1 MDIIIKEA
9 KNIGVYGYEKEEN
22 NEVYDRNIMVC
33 VVYMGFLQY
42 NIYKHGQ
49 MNATYDADYI
59 IVLGSKVNGTKP
71 SYSLQYRIDKAA
83 EYLKSHEKAIAIVS
97 GGKGKGEDISEAL
110 AMKNELMKLNIAED
124 RIIMEDKSTS
134 TDENIKFSK
143 PLIPDNMKK
152 GMIVTND
159 FHMFR
164 AKKIAAKQGLQLEGL
179 PAATPK
185 RIVIPSNI
193 REYLAITQYW
203 FMDRI

>member
-1 MDIIIKEA
+1 MEF
-9 KNIGVYGYEKEEN
+9 
-22 NEVYDRNIMVC
+22 VC
-33 VVYMGFLQY
+33 IQTNKWILSVKARTLQY

-83 EYLKSHEKAIAIVS
+83 EYLQSHEKTIAIVS

-110 AMKNELMKLNIAED
+110 AMKNGLMKLKIAED

-134 TDENIKFSK
+134 TDENIKLSK
-143 PLIPDNMKK
+143 L
-152 GMIVTND
+152 
-159 FHMFR
+159 
-164 AKKIAAKQGLQLEGL
+164 
-179 PAATPK
+179 
-185 RIVIPSNI
+185 

-203 FMDRI
+203 FMNRI

>member
-1 MDIIIKEA
+1 MRKKRIIKCILVVIMICA
-9 KNIGVYGYEKEEN
+9 VYA
-22 NEVYDRNIMVC
+22 
-33 VVYMGFLQY
+33 GFLQY
-42 NIYKHGQ
+42 HIYKHGH
-49 MNATYDADYI
+49 MNASDDAEYI

-83 EYLKSHEKAIAIVS
+83 EYLKSHEKTIAIVS
-97 GGKGKGEDISEAL
+97 GGQGKGEDISEAL
-110 AMKNELMKLNIAED
+110 AMKQGLIKQNIAED

-134 TDENIKFSK
+134 TDENITFSK
-143 PLIPDNMKK
+143 PLIPADMKK

-179 PAATPK
+179 PAKTPK
-185 RIVIPSNI
+185 PIIIPSNV

-203 FMDRI
+203 FMNRI

>member
-1 MDIIIKEA
+1 
-9 KNIGVYGYEKEEN
+9 
-22 NEVYDRNIMVC
+22 MV
-33 VVYMGFLQY
+33 FLQY
-42 NIYKHGQ
+42 HIYKHGH

-83 EYLKSHEKAIAIVS
+83 EYLKSHEKTIAIVS
-97 GGKGKGEDISEAL
+97 GGQGKGEDISEAL
-110 AMKNELMKLNIAED
+110 AMKQGLIKQNIAED

-134 TDENIKFSK
+134 TDENITFSK
-143 PLIPDNMKK
+143 PLIPADMKK

-179 PAATPK
+179 PAKTPK
-185 RIVIPSNI
+185 PIIIPSNV

-203 FMDRI
+203 FMNRI

>member
-1 MDIIIKEA
+1 MKKKKKKIIKYM
-9 KNIGVYGYEKEEN
+9 IGI
-22 NEVYDRNIMVC
+22 IMVC
-33 VVYMGFLQY
+33 AVYVGFLQY
-42 NIYKHGQ
+42 NIYNYGQ
-49 MNATYDADYI
+49 MNATYEADYI

-83 EYLKSHEKAIAIVS
+83 EYLKSHAKAIAIVS

-110 AMKNELMKLNIAED
+110 AMKNELMKLKIAED

-179 PAATPK
+179 PAETPK

-203 FMDRI
+203 FMNRI

>member
-1 MDIIIKEA
+1 MRKKKIIKYIIA
-9 KNIGVYGYEKEEN
+9 IITVCAVYA
-22 NEVYDRNIMVC
+22 V
-33 VVYMGFLQY
+33 FLQY
-42 NIYKHGQ
+42 NIYKHGH
-49 MNATYDADYI
+49 MKATDDADYI

-83 EYLKSHEKAIAIVS
+83 EYLKSHEKTIAIVS
-97 GGKGKGEDISEAL
+97 GGQGKCEDISEAL
-110 AMKNELMKLNIAED
+110 AMKQGLMKQNIAED

-134 TDENIKFSK
+134 TDENITFSK
-143 PLIPDNMKK
+143 PLIPANMKK

-179 PAATPK
+179 PAKTPK
-185 RIVIPSNI
+185 PIIIPSNV

-203 FMDRI
+203 FMNRI

>member
-1 MDIIIKEA
+1 MKKKKIMKYM
-9 KNIGVYGYEKEEN
+9 IGI
-22 NEVYDRNIMVC
+22 IMVC
-33 VVYMGFLQY
+33 VVYVGFLQY

-143 PLIPDNMKK
+143 LLIPDNMKK

-179 PAATPK
+179 PAETPK

-203 FMDRI
+203 FMNRI

>member
-1 MDIIIKEA
+1 MICA
-9 KNIGVYGYEKEEN
+9 VYA
-22 NEVYDRNIMVC
+22 
-33 VVYMGFLQY
+33 GFLQY
-42 NIYKHGQ
+42 NIYKHGH
-49 MNATYDADYI
+49 MHATYDADYI

-71 SYSLQYRIDKAA
+71 SYSLQYLIDKAA
-83 EYLKSHEKAIAIVS
+83 EYLKSHEKTIAIVS
-97 GGKGKGEDISEAL
+97 GGQGKGEDISEAL
-110 AMKNELMKLNIAED
+110 AMKDGLIKQNIAEG

-134 TDENIKFSK
+134 TDENITFSK

-179 PAATPK
+179 PAKTPK
-185 RIVIPSNI
+185 PIIIPSNV

-203 FMDRI
+203 FMNRI

>member
-1 MDIIIKEA
+1 MRKKKIIKYIIA
-9 KNIGVYGYEKEEN
+9 IITVCAVYA
-22 NEVYDRNIMVC
+22 V
-33 VVYMGFLQY
+33 FLQY
-42 NIYKHGQ
+42 NIYKHGH
-49 MNATYDADYI
+49 MKATNDADYI

-83 EYLKSHEKAIAIVS
+83 EYLKSHEKTIAIVS
-97 GGKGKGEDISEAL
+97 GGQGKGEDISEAL
-110 AMKNELMKLNIAED
+110 AMKQGLMKQNIAED

-134 TDENIKFSK
+134 TDENITFSK
-143 PLIPDNMKK
+143 PLIPANMKK

-179 PAATPK
+179 PAKTPK
-185 RIVIPSNI
+185 PIIIPSNV

-203 FMDRI
+203 FMNRI

>member
-1 MDIIIKEA
+1 MRKKKIIKYIIA
-9 KNIGVYGYEKEEN
+9 IITVCAVYA
-22 NEVYDRNIMVC
+22 V
-33 VVYMGFLQY
+33 FLQY
-42 NIYKHGQ
+42 NIYKHGH
-49 MNATYDADYI
+49 MKATDDADYI

-83 EYLKSHEKAIAIVS
+83 EYLKSHEKTIAIVS
-97 GGKGKGEDISEAL
+97 GGRGKGEDISEAL
-110 AMKNELMKLNIAED
+110 AMKQGLMKQNIAED

-134 TDENIKFSK
+134 TDENITFSK
-143 PLIPDNMKK
+143 PLIPANMKK

-179 PAATPK
+179 PAKTPK
-185 RIVIPSNI
+185 PIIIPSNV

-203 FMDRI
+203 FMNRI

>member
-1 MDIIIKEA
+1 MRKKKIIKYIIA
-9 KNIGVYGYEKEEN
+9 IITVCAVYA
-22 NEVYDRNIMVC
+22 V
-33 VVYMGFLQY
+33 FLQY
-42 NIYKHGQ
+42 NIYKHGH
-49 MNATYDADYI
+49 MKATDDADYI

-83 EYLKSHEKAIAIVS
+83 EYLKSHEKTIAIVS
-97 GGKGKGEDISEAL
+97 GGQGKGEDISEAL
-110 AMKNELMKLNIAED
+110 AMKQGLMKQNIAED

-134 TDENIKFSK
+134 TDENITFSK
-143 PLIPDNMKK
+143 PLISANMKK

-179 PAATPK
+179 PAKTPK
-185 RIVIPSNI
+185 PIIIPSNV

-203 FMDRI
+203 FMNRI

>member
-1 MDIIIKEA
+1 MRKKKIVKYIIAIITVCA
-9 KNIGVYGYEKEEN
+9 VYA
-22 NEVYDRNIMVC
+22 V
-33 VVYMGFLQY
+33 FLQY
-42 NIYKHGQ
+42 NIYKHGH
-49 MNATYDADYI
+49 MKATDDVDYI

-83 EYLKSHEKAIAIVS
+83 EYLKSHEKTIAIVS
-97 GGKGKGEDISEAL
+97 GGQGKGEDISEAL
-110 AMKNELMKLNIAED
+110 AMKQGLMKQNIAED

-134 TDENIKFSK
+134 TDENITFSK
-143 PLIPDNMKK
+143 PLIPANMKK

-179 PAATPK
+179 PAKTPK
-185 RIVIPSNI
+185 PIIIPSNV

-203 FMDRI
+203 FMNRI

>member
-1 MDIIIKEA
+1 MKEA
-9 KNIGVYGYEKEEN
+9 KNIGVYGYEKEKEKIIK
-22 NEVYDRNIMVC
+22 YMIGIIMVC
-33 VVYMGFLQY
+33 AVYVGFLQY

-49 MNATYDADYI
+49 MNATYEADYI

-83 EYLKSHEKAIAIVS
+83 EYLKSHAKAIAIVS

-110 AMKNELMKLNIAED
+110 AMKNELMKLKIAED

-179 PAATPK
+179 PAETPK

-203 FMDRI
+203 FMNRI

>member
-1 MDIIIKEA
+1 MRRLCGI
-9 KNIGVYGYEKEEN
+9 
-22 NEVYDRNIMVC
+22 
-33 VVYMGFLQY
+33 LQY

-83 EYLKSHEKAIAIVS
+83 EYLQSHEKTIAIVS

-110 AMKNELMKLNIAED
+110 AMKNGLMKLKIAED

-143 PLIPDNMKK
+143 RLIPDNMKK

-179 PAATPK
+179 PAETPK

-203 FMDRI
+203 FMNRI

>member
-1 MDIIIKEA
+1 MRKKKIIKYIIA
-9 KNIGVYGYEKEEN
+9 IITVCAVYA
-22 NEVYDRNIMVC
+22 V
-33 VVYMGFLQY
+33 FLQY
-42 NIYKHGQ
+42 NIYKHGH
-49 MNATYDADYI
+49 MKATDDADYI

-83 EYLKSHEKAIAIVS
+83 EYLKSHEKTIAIVS
-97 GGKGKGEDISEAL
+97 GGQGKGEDISEAL
-110 AMKNELMKLNIAED
+110 AMKQGLIKQNIAED

-134 TDENIKFSK
+134 TDENITFSK
-143 PLIPDNMKK
+143 PLIPADMKK

-179 PAATPK
+179 PAKTPK
-185 RIVIPSNI
+185 PIIIPSNV

-203 FMDRI
+203 FMNRI

>member
-1 MDIIIKEA
+1 MKKKKIIKYIIA
-9 KNIGVYGYEKEEN
+9 I
-22 NEVYDRNIMVC
+22 IMVC
-33 VVYMGFLQY
+33 AVYAGFLQY
-42 NIYKHGQ
+42 NIYKHGHT
-49 MNATYDADYI
+49 NATYDADYI

-83 EYLKSHEKAIAIVS
+83 EYLQSHEKTIAIVS

-110 AMKNELMKLNIAED
+110 AMKNGLMKLKIAED

-134 TDENIKFSK
+134 TDENIKYSK

-179 PAATPK
+179 PAETPK

-203 FMDRI
+203 FMN

>member
-1 MDIIIKEA
+1 MKKKKIIKYM
-9 KNIGVYGYEKEEN
+9 IGI
-22 NEVYDRNIMVC
+22 IMVC
-33 VVYMGFLQY
+33 AVYAGFLQY

-71 SYSLQYRIDKAA
+71 SYSLQYRIDRAA
-83 EYLKSHEKAIAIVS
+83 EYLQSHEKTIAIVS

-110 AMKNELMKLNIAED
+110 AMKNGLMKLKIAED

-143 PLIPDNMKK
+143 PLISSDMKK

-179 PAATPK
+179 PAETPK

-203 FMDRI
+203 FMNRI

>member
-1 MDIIIKEA
+1 MKKKKIIKYIIA
-9 KNIGVYGYEKEEN
+9 I
-22 NEVYDRNIMVC
+22 IMVC
-33 VVYMGFLQY
+33 AVYAGFLQY
-42 NIYKHGQ
+42 NIYKHGH

-83 EYLKSHEKAIAIVS
+83 EYLKSHEKTIAIVS

-110 AMKNELMKLNIAED
+110 AMKNGLMKLKITEE

-134 TDENIKFSK
+134 TDENIKYSK

-179 PAATPK
+179 SAETPR
-185 RIVIPSNI
+185 RIVISSNI

-203 FMDRI
+203 FMNRI

>member
-1 MDIIIKEA
+1 MRKKKIIKYIIA
-9 KNIGVYGYEKEEN
+9 IITVCTVYA
-22 NEVYDRNIMVC
+22 V
-33 VVYMGFLQY
+33 FLQY
-42 NIYKHGQ
+42 NIYKHGH
-49 MNATYDADYI
+49 MKATDDADYI

-83 EYLKSHEKAIAIVS
+83 EYLKSHEKTIAIVS
-97 GGKGKGEDISEAL
+97 GGQGKGEDISEAL
-110 AMKNELMKLNIAED
+110 AMKQGLMKQNIAED

-134 TDENIKFSK
+134 TDENITFSK
-143 PLIPDNMKK
+143 PLIPANMKK

-179 PAATPK
+179 PAKTPK
-185 RIVIPSNI
+185 PIIIPSNV

-203 FMDRI
+203 FMNRI

>member
-1 MDIIIKEA
+1 MRKKKIMKGILVVIMICA
-9 KNIGVYGYEKEEN
+9 VYA
-22 NEVYDRNIMVC
+22 
-33 VVYMGFLQY
+33 GFLQY
-42 NIYKHGQ
+42 HIYKHGH

-83 EYLKSHEKAIAIVS
+83 EYLKLHEKTIAIVS
-97 GGKGKGEDISEAL
+97 GGQGKGEDISEAL
-110 AMKNELMKLNIAED
+110 AMKQELIKQNIAED

-134 TDENIKFSK
+134 TDENITFSK
-143 PLIPDNMKK
+143 PLIPADMKK

-179 PAATPK
+179 PAKTPK
-185 RIVIPSNI
+185 PIIIPSNI